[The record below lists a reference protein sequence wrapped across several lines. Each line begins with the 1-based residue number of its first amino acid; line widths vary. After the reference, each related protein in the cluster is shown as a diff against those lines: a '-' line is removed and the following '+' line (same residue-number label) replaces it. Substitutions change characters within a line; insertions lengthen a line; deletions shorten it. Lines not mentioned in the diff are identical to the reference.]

1 MQLSRIACCSSRP
14 LANSL
19 TSSPSPQSSPA
30 SPVSPRLARS
40 PHFARLPQP
49 PSSLCSVH
57 SPTIPRL
64 ASPRLAS
71 PRRFL
76 RLTSP
81 RLPRLA
87 SLASPRFDHRL
98 ASHLL
103 LAHAF
108 LTSPRLPRL
117 ASLASLR
124 LPAARLAR
132 FARCLV
138 LTLLASSLN
147 WFALPAAARC
157 FNCLLACSACSP
169 QSFRLLACCSF
180 TSPRRLLLVRL
191 DSPARAALPEEHG
204 LACLVRGGLPIG
216 KISSLPRLF
225 SRIQRQRG
233 TRLRRAPVQTT
244 GFHLVGKRAKGD
256 LYLIVSA
263 GFVATLG
270 RISGS
275 FL

>member
-157 FNCLLACSACSP
+157 FNCLLASC
-169 QSFRLLACCSF
+169 LF
-180 TSPRRLLLVRL
+180 TSALSPPRLLLLHLTASFAAYSPRL
-191 DSPARAALPEEHG
+191 ACQSRSARATEEHG

-216 KISSLPRLF
+216 KITSLPRLF

-233 TRLRRAPVQTT
+233 TRLRRAPVRQRASI
-244 GFHLVGKRAKGD
+244 VGKRAKGD
-256 LYLIVSA
+256 LY
-263 GFVATLG
+263 
-270 RISGS
+270 
-275 FL
+275 